1 MLIIFVI
8 MTLLCLLLI
17 YLLIRQT
24 LGIQHMTHSLTY
36 INHHHTNANVTLP
49 VNSRALANLANE
61 INVNLDRTNLL
72 TRQQVLN
79 EQEIRAV
86 MTNLSH
92 DIKTPLAVASGYTQL
107 LQQEVTSLDANK
119 LAKVAT
125 SLATVSDYLKTL
137 MDFSLLNEKRIS
149 LKPERL
155 NISDLLQ
162 TNILS
167 FYDMF
172 TQRQLEPKLTIQPD
186 LILLTDKALF
196 NRALQNLISNMAKYA
211 NSVASISAQTDENGH
226 LVLTFVND
234 TSDSFNIEDIKRFN
248 TKNPKTGTGL
258 GLSITKSILEQ
269 LGGTFTVAHDH
280 TKNRFSVT
288 VVFNPAIT
296 VLDD

>member
-1 MLIIFVI
+1 MLIIIVI

-24 LGIQHMTHSLTY
+24 LGIQHMTHNLTY

-49 VNSRALANLANE
+49 VSSRSLASLANE
-61 INVNLDRTNLL
+61 INVNLDQTNLL

-119 LAKVAT
+119 LDKVAT

-172 TQRQLEPKLTIQPD
+172 TQRQLEPKLTIQSD

-196 NRALQNLISNMAKYA
+196 SRALQNLISNMAKYA

-234 TSDSFNIEDIKRFN
+234 TSAAFNIEDIKRFN

-269 LGGTFTVAHDH
+269 LGGTFTVAYDH